1 MVMKKLCI
9 LFAFVL
15 LFSSF
20 LGIEA
25 EASEKLVY
33 ISTPW
38 GAPSQELLDKFSAET
53 GITVEVNTM
62 AQTELR
68 DKVVTAAAGKVNP
81 ADIIYTG
88 IDDLGVFS
96 SAGITRPL
104 DEMVSA
110 FMLDEL
116 YGGNFFR
123 VEGKLYAVP
132 IYSQM
137 VMIDYDKAALEK
149 IGNPEITTWD
159 DFENVSMKLKE
170 EGISEYPVSFGV
182 RSWSWFL
189 MALSSGSILFDE
201 ELNPIF
207 DDPQDP
213 GYQTFVKLIDF
224 YNKGL
229 ISPERITSPNPHP
242 AFWAG
247 QAVFHQ
253 SWQGG
258 LAVANDPEKSK
269 VAPNAD
275 YLLLPEKHFTWS
287 LPGGIGISVYTEYPE
302 AAMKFIEFM
311 TTEDVQIAMYTEQGM
326 FPARKATF
334 EKLGAEGKVDGF
346 ETMKEQAKYLL
357 SLPYHTPWF
366 SEFNTEAT
374 KALVRAAQ
382 GEQTAEEAVKA
393 LGEFTRDLQEEYE

>member
-1 MVMKKLCI
+1 MKRIVMRVALV
-9 LFAFVL
+9 A
-15 LFSSF
+15 LFSVVATLS
-20 LGIEA
+20 
-25 EASEKLVY
+25 ASAADKLTY
-33 ISTPW
+33 MATPW
-38 GAPSQELLDKFSAET
+38 GTPSQELLDKFAAET
-53 GITVEVNTM
+53 GIIVEVTSM
-62 AQTELR
+62 EQTALR
-68 DKVVTAAAGKVNP
+68 DKVLSAAAGKVNP
-81 ADIIYTG
+81 ADLIYTG
-88 IDDLGVFS
+88 IDDLGVFA

-104 DEMVSA
+104 DEMVSQEL
-110 FMLDEL
+110 LDAL
-116 YGGNFFR
+116 YGSKFFT

-149 IGNPEITTWD
+149 IGVTEITTWD
-159 DFENVSMKLKE
+159 EFEKVAVTLKE
-170 EGISEYPVSFGV
+170 QGISEYPVGFGV

-189 MALSSGSILFDE
+189 MALSSGSMLFNE
-201 ELNPIF
+201 ELEPTFDNP
-207 DDPQDP
+207 DDP
-213 GYQTFVKLIDF
+213 GYQTFLKLIEF

-247 QAVFHQ
+247 QTVFHQ

-258 LAVANDPEKSK
+258 LAIANDPEKSK

-275 YLLLPEKHFTWS
+275 YWLLPEQHFTWS
-287 LPGGIGISVYTEYPE
+287 LPGAIGISIYTEFPE

-311 TTEDVQIAMYTEQGM
+311 TTEEVQVFTYQTHGM

-334 EKLGAEGKVDGF
+334 EQLGAEGKIDGF
-346 ETMKEQAKYLL
+346 EAMKEQASYLV
-357 SLPYHTPWF
+357 SLPYSTPWF

-382 GEQTAEEAVKA
+382 GEQTAEEAVRA
-393 LGEFTRDLQEEYE
+393 LAQFTRDLQEEYE

>member
-1 MVMKKLCI
+1 MKKIVMLVSMVILCSVVFT
-9 LFAFVL
+9 LNVSAADKL
-15 LFSSF
+15 LYM
-20 LGIEA
+20 A
-25 EASEKLVY
+25 
-33 ISTPW
+33 TPW
-38 GAPSQELLDKFSAET
+38 GTPSQELLDKFAAET
-53 GITVEVNTM
+53 GITVEVTSM
-62 AQTELR
+62 EQTALR
-68 DKVVTAAAGKVNP
+68 DKVLSAAAGKVNP

-88 IDDLGVFS
+88 IDDLGVFA

-104 DEMVSA
+104 DEMVSQEL
-110 FMLDEL
+110 LDAL
-116 YGGNFFR
+116 YGSTFFT

-149 IGNPEITTWD
+149 IGVTEIATWD
-159 DFENVSMKLKE
+159 EFEKVSMTLKE
-170 EGISEYPVSFGV
+170 QGISEYPISFGV

-189 MALSSGSILFDE
+189 MALSSGSKLFDE
-201 ELNPIF
+201 DLKPVF
-207 DDPQDP
+207 DDPNDP
-213 GYQTFVKLIDF
+213 GFQTFVKLIEY

-258 LAVANDPEKSK
+258 LAIANDPEKSK

-275 YLLLPEKHFTWS
+275 YWLLPEQHFTWS
-287 LPGGIGISVYTEYPE
+287 LPGGIGISIYTELPE

-311 TTEDVQIAMYTEQGM
+311 TTEEVQIATYETHGM

-334 EKLGAEGKVDGF
+334 EKLGAEGKIDGF
-346 ETMKEQAKYLL
+346 EVMKEQANYLVA
-357 SLPYHTPWF
+357 LPYATPWF

-393 LGEFTRDLQEEYE
+393 LAQFTRDLQEEYE